1 MSVGLLARTVS
12 WLAGIMHS
20 VLCPCFSGEAVFG
33 SPLLSMQTIG
43 YPNGQRGVLYLSA
56 SLRALRW
63 LVSCC
68 YRDDTGHTLSRLLY
82 PWVRTQLL
90 HIPGNGVVGSE
101 RKCPARGG
109 LL

>member
-1 MSVGLLARTVS
+1 MSVGQLARTVS

-33 SPLLSMQTIG
+33 SPLLSMQTIR
-43 YPNGQRGVLYLSA
+43 YPNGRCGVLYSSV

-63 LVSCC
+63 FDVLLLQGRHRAHPVPSVVSV
-68 YRDDTGHTLSRLLY
+68 GEE
-82 PWVRTQLL
+82 LL

-101 RKCPARGG
+101 RKHSVHGG